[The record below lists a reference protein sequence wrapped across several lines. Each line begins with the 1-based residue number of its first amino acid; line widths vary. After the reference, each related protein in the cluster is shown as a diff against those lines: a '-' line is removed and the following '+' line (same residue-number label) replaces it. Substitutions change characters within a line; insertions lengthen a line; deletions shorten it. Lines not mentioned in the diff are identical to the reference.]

1 MVLTGPGKLLF
12 PVNPTPSPAQVFLQL
27 PDGSGCSNP
36 GGLARWEAGIVEK
49 INPIHFPPSSEPAR
63 GLPEQVPRRFPQTQ
77 IRPHE
82 RTIRFQ
88 TT

>member
-1 MVLTGPGKLLF
+1 MVPTGTGKLLLPARPTLP
-12 PVNPTPSPAQVFLQL
+12 PVQIFQQL
-27 PDGSGCSNP
+27 PGGIGHPSP

-49 INPIHFPPSSEPAR
+49 INSIRSPEPAR
-63 GLPEQVPRRFPQTQ
+63 GLSEQVPRRFPQTQ